1 MRIGLDIDN
10 VIADFDKEVLK
21 ELEKEDANKR
31 NKGIINPNERYVSF
45 FFDWSI
51 EEIREFYAKNMER
64 MAKNFDL
71 REDVK
76 FYMDKL
82 LEDGHELYLITNR
95 VYPDYKDPKTTTINW
110 LKEKAINYTDII
122 FTKTRDKSEE
132 CIENN
137 IDIMFDDDIGNCVRL
152 KKAGVNHC
160 LMCTRYN
167 YEHKGNLPYVR
178 NFKELYEKICEMT
191 KKKNIILDTDMYN
204 EVDDQF
210 ALTYLMKSL
219 KNINLEAITI
229 APFSKSGYAEDLS
242 IEEGINKSYDT
253 TLNILKMLNKENY
266 IDKVYK
272 GATKYFKEN
281 EDNNAA
287 TNKIIEIA
295 HKNDLTT
302 IIAIGAITN
311 IALAIKKDPSIID
324 KIEII
329 WLGGN
334 SFLSKQNRE
343 FNFYQD
349 IEGVRCVFE
358 SKVKLTVIP
367 CRNVASHLTTTKY
380 ELEHYIGNT
389 EIGRYLIDAMINC
402 KKDYYQDETDSYGS
416 SKTIWDLSAIAYI
429 INKNW
434 FTWEHISC
442 PKILDDGRYELT
454 EKRHEIIFV
463 DDLSRNKIFNDYF
476 KKMRNLN
483 ND

>member
-21 ELEKEDANKR
+21 ELTKEDVNKR
-31 NKGIINPNERYVSF
+31 NKGIINPKERYVSF
-45 FFDWSI
+45 FFDWSLD
-51 EEIREFYAKNMER
+51 EIRDFYAENMEK
-64 MAKNFDL
+64 MAKKFEL

-76 FYMDKL
+76 YYMDKL
-82 LEDGHELYLITNR
+82 LAEGHELYLITNR
-95 VYPDYKDPKTTTINW
+95 VYPDYKEPETTTINW
-110 LKEKAINYTDII
+110 LKEKNINYTKII
-122 FTKTRDKSEE
+122 FAESRDKSKE

-137 IDIMFDDDIGNCVRL
+137 IDIMFDDDIGNCIRL
-152 KKAGVNHC
+152 KKANVRHC

-167 YEHKGNLPYVR
+167 YEHKGSLPYVR
-178 NFKELYEKICEMT
+178 NFKELYENINELSN
-191 KKKNIILDTDMYN
+191 KKSIILDTDMYN

-219 KNINLEAITI
+219 DKIELEAITI

-242 IEEGINKSYDT
+242 LVEGINKSYET
-253 TLNILKMLNKENY
+253 TINILNMINKKEY

-272 GATKYFKEN
+272 GATNNFK
-281 EDNNAA
+281 DNNENYDA
-287 TNKIIEIA
+287 TNKIIEIV
-295 HKNDLTT
+295 HKNEFTT
-302 IIAIGAITN
+302 IVGIGAITN

-349 IEGVRCVFE
+349 VEGVRYVFE
-358 SKVKLTVIP
+358 SKVKLTIIP

-380 ELEHYIGNT
+380 ELEHYIGDTN
-389 EIGRYLIDAMINC
+389 IGSYLINTMINC
-402 KKDYYQDETDSYGS
+402 KKDYYKDDTDSYGT
-416 SKTIWDLSAIAYI
+416 SKTIWDLSAIAYL
-429 INKNW
+429 INKDW
-434 FTWEHISC
+434 FTIQHISC
-442 PKILDDGRYELT
+442 PYILEDGRYELT
-454 EKRHEIIFV
+454 EGRHEVVFV

-476 KKMRNLN
+476 KKMRNQ